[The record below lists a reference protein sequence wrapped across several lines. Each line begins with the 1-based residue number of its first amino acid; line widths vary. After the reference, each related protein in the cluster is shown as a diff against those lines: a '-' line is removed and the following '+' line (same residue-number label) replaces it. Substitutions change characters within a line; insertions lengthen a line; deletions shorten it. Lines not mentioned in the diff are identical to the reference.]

1 MFSKIR
7 SFFLSLTIIAVLL
20 FSAIGTT
27 TAYADDDD
35 TTETA
40 VTQTSG
46 GDSSK
51 EDEEQTPD
59 AEPSATVK
67 PVVSSDEE
75 ATSTDAAGDGTPKE
89 TTPDAEPTATTEPVV
104 SSDEEATSTDPAAD
118 GTPKTNTQTATTE
131 PVVTVD
137 QGTDT
142 PSSSAEES
150 TTDTAAADTS
160 ILEQV
165 PENTAV
171 AVLNSD
177 GQAQPLATAEAA
189 DAIAVASDPIWCP
202 ATQTTP
208 TPGANGCTPSFT
220 SFTDLLNELS
230 NNPTTYQGAGII
242 YVQQG
247 QYNGGESV
255 IDFNS
260 FNLSNISNSNLLVQG
275 GWNTTTNVVDQNSTS
290 NFNVPIIIGSS
301 TNPWGGSLT
310 IDNIVVSDTS
320 GTGLTI
326 HTNGNVT
333 ISDSSFQRNRDSGA
347 VVRAGGN
354 VAIQNS
360 HFDNP
365 GTNRLQRTGLDIDS
379 AGSVS
384 LLDVIADGN
393 REVGAVIVAD
403 GRVSIGASFIGGTS
417 FSGMKSTTTTSCP
430 GSPSQFCGFGLQ
442 VTTPD
447 SIDLQGVVGNDNFL
461 WGANL
466 HAGQDVNI
474 VDSIFNAN
482 STGVPTFIDDTGLF
496 VTAGGSVSLN
506 NVTAN
511 DNRLYGASID
521 AVGDV
526 SVNNSN
532 FLNNNG
538 VTVSGSGA
546 NHYDGIGLQVNSDGA
561 IFINNT
567 NASGN
572 SLFGANLTA
581 AGDVAI
587 ANSIFS
593 NTTTNDA
600 TAPLGVGLSIVS
612 GQNVFIDTVTLD
624 GNQANGATIQATAD
638 VFLDFVTATNNGTN
652 GVEVDAACTHLNG
665 GTFSG
670 NGQYGLSLVNP
681 ALDLVT
687 PPVFSGN
694 GLGDIFPAAPGACPV
709 AVSGGNT
716 GGSTA
721 SQSQSASLATTMYI
735 NTSMYKGS
743 GLINRGAITLDNLFA
758 GSYQVL
764 GVSTSSSGKV
774 TTLGIF
780 TGKYAYIH
788 SAKGLQIVF
797 LSQPAIY
804 SGVWSSNS

>member
-7 SFFLSLTIIAVLL
+7 SIFLSVTIIVVLL
-20 FSAIGTT
+20 FSAVGTTTVYADDGTT
-27 TAYADDDD
+27 TAAA
-35 TTETA
+35 TTGTTDGDGSTE
-40 VTQTSG
+40 
-46 GDSSK
+46 DSSTAP
-51 EDEEQTPD
+51 Q
-59 AEPSATVK
+59 PSAT
-67 PVVSSDEE
+67 
-75 ATSTDAAGDGTPKE
+75 A
-89 TTPDAEPTATTEPVV
+89 EPVV
-104 SSDEEATSTDPAAD
+104 SADEGTAATTDTTDTTGGDGITEETATDSQPAA
-118 GTPKTNTQTATTE
+118 TVE
-131 PVVTVD
+131 PVVVT
-137 QGTDT
+137 
-142 PSSSAEES
+142 AES
-150 TTDTAAADTS
+150 AAAIIVVDTS

-165 PENTAV
+165 PENTTV
-171 AVLNSD
+171 EVLGAD
-177 GQAQPLATAEAA
+177 GQPQVLASHEAA
-189 DAIAVASDPIWCP
+189 NAIAVTSDPIWCP
-202 ATQTTP
+202 TTQTTP
-208 TPGANGCTPSFT
+208 TPGANGCTVSFT
-220 SFTDLLNELS
+220 SFTDLLTELS
-230 NNPTTYQGAGII
+230 SNPTVYQGAGTI

-247 QYNGGESV
+247 QYNGGEST

-260 FNLSNISNSNLLVQG
+260 FNLSNISNSNLTVQG
-275 GWNTTTNVVDQNSTS
+275 GWNTTTNVVDQASTS

-310 IDNIVVSDTS
+310 IDNIVVSDSS
-320 GTGLTI
+320 GTGLTVYS
-326 HTNGNVT
+326 NGNVT
-333 ISDSSFQRNRDSGA
+333 ISDSNFQRNRDAGA
-347 VVRAGGN
+347 IVRAGGN
-354 VAIQNS
+354 VAVRNS

-379 AGSVS
+379 GGSVS

-393 REVGAVIVAD
+393 REVGATIVAD
-403 GRVSIGASFIGGTS
+403 GRVSIGSSFIGATS

-466 HAGQDVNI
+466 NAGRDVNI

-482 STGVPTFIDDTGLF
+482 STEVPTFIDDTGLF
-496 VTAGGSVSLN
+496 ITAGGTVNLN

-521 AVGDV
+521 AVGNV

-532 FLNNNG
+532 FLSNNG

-546 NHYDGIGLQVNSDGA
+546 TQYDGIGLLINSDAG

-572 SLFGANLTA
+572 SLFGADLNA

-587 ANSIFS
+587 ANSTFS
-593 NTTTNDA
+593 NTTTGVA
-600 TAPLGVGLSIVS
+600 TAALGVGLQVVS

-624 GNQANGATIQATAD
+624 GNQLAGANIQATAD

-681 ALDLVT
+681 VLDNT
-687 PPVFSGN
+687 GTTVFSGN
-694 GLGDIFPAAPGACPV
+694 GLGDIFPAATGPCPV
-709 AVSGGNT
+709 VFTGGTVGNTSGGT
-716 GGSTA
+716 TVTTLSGGRISNQTV
-721 SQSQSASLATTMYI
+721 SLATM
-735 NTSMYKGS
+735 NNSVHKNL
-743 GLINRGAITLDNLFA
+743 GLINSGAITLDTLFA
-758 GSYQVL
+758 NNYQL
-764 GVSTSSSGKV
+764 ISVSTSSSGNAA
-774 TTLGIF
+774 TLGIF

-788 SAKGLQIVF
+788 STHGLQIV
-797 LSQPAIY
+797 LWLQPKIF
-804 SGVWSSNS
+804 SNTWSSNES

>member
-27 TAYADDDD
+27 TVYADDG
-35 TTETA
+35 TT
-40 VTQTSG
+40 
-46 GDSSK
+46 GDSSVTQASAGDDSSNKDEGATPTDGAGDDGSVK
-51 EDEEQTPD
+51 ETTTEAQSTAD
-59 AEPSATVK
+59 
-67 PVVSSDEE
+67 PVVSIDQ
-75 ATSTDAAGDGTPKE
+75 G
-89 TTPDAEPTATTEPVV
+89 TATTSE
-104 SSDEEATSTDPAAD
+104 
-118 GTPKTNTQTATTE
+118 G
-131 PVVTVD
+131 
-137 QGTDT
+137 
-142 PSSSAEES
+142 SAEEIK
-150 TTDTAAADTS
+150 TDTTVADTS
-160 ILEQV
+160 GILKQV

-189 DAIAVASDPIWCP
+189 DAIAVTSDPIWCP

-208 TPGANGCTPSFT
+208 TPGANGCTTSFT
-220 SFTDLLNELS
+220 SFTALLNELS
-230 NNPTTYQGAGII
+230 NNPTLYQGAGTI
-242 YVQQG
+242 YVEQG
-247 QYNGGESV
+247 NYGGGEST

-260 FNLSNISNSNLLVQG
+260 FNLSNISSSALTIQG
-275 GWNTTTNVVDQNSTS
+275 GWNPATGSIPATGDTTTTS

-301 TNPWGGSLT
+301 ANPWGGSLT

-320 GTGLTI
+320 ATGLTVYA
-326 HTNGNVT
+326 NGNVT
-333 ISDSSFQRNRDSGA
+333 ITDSSFQRNRDSGA

-354 VAIQNS
+354 VAIQNG

-365 GTNRLQRTGLDIDS
+365 GTNRLQRAGLDIDS
-379 AGSVS
+379 GGSVS

-393 REVGAVIVAD
+393 REVGATIVAN
-403 GRVSIGASFIGGTS
+403 GRVSIGASFIGATS
-417 FSGMKSTTTTSCP
+417 FSGTKSTTTTSCP
-430 GSPSQFCGFGLQ
+430 GSSSQFCGFGLQ

-447 SIDLQGVVGNDNFL
+447 SIDLQGVYGNDNFL

-466 HAGQDVNI
+466 NAGQDVNI
-474 VDSIFNAN
+474 VDSVFNAN
-482 STGVPTFIDDTGLF
+482 STGVPTFIDDTGIF
-496 VTAGGSVSLN
+496 ITAGGNVSLN

-511 DNRLYGASID
+511 DNRLFGASID
-521 AVGDV
+521 AGGNV

-532 FLNNNG
+532 FLSNNG

-546 NHYDGIGLQVNSDGA
+546 NQFDGTGLQVNANGG

-572 SLFGANLTA
+572 SLFGADLTA
-581 AGDVAI
+581 VGDVAI

-593 NTTTNDA
+593 NTTTSDA

-624 GNQANGATIQATAD
+624 GNQVNGATIQAAAD
-638 VFLDFVTATNNGTN
+638 VFLDFVTATNNGAN

-681 ALDLVT
+681 TLDQVS

-694 GLGDIFPAAPGACPV
+694 GLGDIFPVAPGTCPV
-709 AVSGGNT
+709 AVVGGNT
-716 GGSTA
+716 GGSTGNA
-721 SQSQSASLATTMYI
+721 SSGTTILTTMNANNSI
-735 NTSMYKGS
+735 SKGL
-743 GLINRGAITLDNLFA
+743 GLVNNGTISLNNLFA
-758 GSYQVL
+758 GNYQLL
-764 GVSTSSSGKV
+764 GVSTSLSGKV

-780 TGKYAYIH
+780 TGRYAYIH
-788 SAKGLQIVF
+788 SPKGLQIVI
-797 LSQPAIY
+797 LSQPAIF
-804 SGVWSSNS
+804 SGIWSSNGS